1 MRFLWRAFLFFKP
14 DWPRSLIAF
23 AILALSTLVGLLKP
37 WPLALVVDCV
47 LGEQPFP
54 PSVRVYL
61 SGIPASSLLAILV
74 SSIVILHVGHAIV
87 TGVLSGM
94 VIQIGIRGLGRV
106 RGAVFD
112 WLLQLSLRRLLG
124 LKAGEV
130 TYRATWDTF
139 AFQTIWNQGLFT
151 GIAATGNLA
160 AMTVVMWRLNPRLTL
175 AALAIV
181 PPLLLV
187 MQSFGRRMS
196 RRAAEAQDVDSGIA
210 TTVQQA
216 VANLLLIQSFTH
228 EPIDSRGFLAQLERA
243 YRARWSQHR
252 TEVVYLAT
260 IATVFALG
268 TASIV
273 WMGALQV
280 IGNRLSIGELWVFLA
295 YLTQLYEPL
304 NQLSNL
310 GSTLSNARSGVRRV
324 YELLDET
331 EASAVGTVEHL
342 TSTPPDLSFDNV
354 SFSYNGDQNVL
365 RSISFRIGSGESV
378 AIIGPSGAGK
388 TTLLHLVPRFLDPSS
403 GRITLGGVD
412 LRDYQRDFL
421 RRNISM
427 VFQESLLLPMTIA
440 ENISYGRPNAS
451 RAEITAAA
459 IAANAHD
466 FILRLPQGYDTA
478 VGEGSTRLSVGEK
491 QRINLARAFLK
502 DAPILL
508 LDEPTSALD
517 AASETE
523 VMSGLRQL
531 MKGRTT
537 IMVAHRLSTIRSVD
551 RILEFRDGS
560 LIDVGAPSKVLGED
574 GRYLRHRI
582 E

>member
-1 MRFLWRAFLFFKP
+1 
-14 DWPRSLIAF
+14 
-23 AILALSTLVGLLKP
+23 
-37 WPLALVVDCV
+37 
-47 LGEQPFP
+47 
-54 PSVRVYL
+54 
-61 SGIPASSLLAILV
+61 
-74 SSIVILHVGHAIV
+74 
-87 TGVLSGM
+87 
-94 VIQIGIRGLGRV
+94 
-106 RGAVFD
+106 
-112 WLLQLSLRRLLG
+112 
-124 LKAGEV
+124 
-130 TYRATWDTF
+130 
-139 AFQTIWNQGLFT
+139 
-151 GIAATGNLA
+151 
-160 AMTVVMWRLNPRLTL
+160 
-175 AALAIV
+175 
-181 PPLLLV
+181 
-187 MQSFGRRMS
+187 
-196 RRAAEAQDVDSGIA
+196 
-210 TTVQQA
+210 
-216 VANLLLIQSFTH
+216 
-228 EPIDSRGFLAQLERA
+228 
-243 YRARWSQHR
+243 
-252 TEVVYLAT
+252 
-260 IATVFALG
+260 
-268 TASIV
+268 
-273 WMGALQV
+273 MGALQV
-280 IGNRLSIGELWVFLA
+280 IGHRLSIGELWVFLA

-440 ENISYGRPNAS
+440 ENIAYGRPNAS

-523 VMSGLRQL
+523 VISGLRQL

-560 LIDVGAPSKVLGED
+560 LIDVGAPSKVFGED